1 MEEVDKIILNSLK
14 EINCELEEDVKLL
27 RHLSSENIIAGFAKC
42 LNLINPPLNL
52 STQLPPSMSERFKLG
67 ASIANA
73 IKELGYKDE
82 IGYQTLLYSNEIEIR
97 RLFTFVIEKLP
108 REKESNV
115 DGGRIS
121 TFQQDI
127 SNAVKLSL
135 GGAKPC
141 LHHRVPFLSV
151 PLETGVSLPGVKRD
165 VSPQDWCKYCSEQ
178 LPFLHEQTDYRHL
191 LPSVITLNSRGILC
205 PSQLGNKIKAFPANA
220 QEDSTK
226 SALLKQLEDL
236 KLSNEIGKAVKS
248 DIGASVNEKADQEK
262 TEEEKIISQLE
273 AEILELTSR
282 KESYE
287 EKLSQVNDL
296 IIQNKQQYDNN
307 LREDRVRL
315 LLTQGDEGHRKLV
328 QVAEEAGKKLVRLNE
343 QWEQHRSTLMEQYQA
358 AQSFIKSKS
367 NVSNEQMEVVQET
380 RNTLRSLQEQLK
392 KKQAVQLKLE
402 AEVANLIKNPKPLRS
417 AYTQRIMEIISN
429 IRKQT
434 NEINKIITDTKEMQ
448 RDVNSVTG
456 RLERVFS
463 VADDLIFQAAKKD
476 EGAKRVYKS
485 LVALHSDCQYL
496 VNLVEET
503 CSLMIESRD
512 LEEQICTENTK
523 NTSENLTLVL
533 QDLQIIKEEKRK
545 MRGKKGS

>member
-27 RHLSSENIIAGFAKC
+27 RHLSSENIIAGFARC
-42 LNLINPPLNL
+42 LNLINPSLNL

-97 RLFTFVIEKLP
+97 R
-108 REKESNV
+108 
-115 DGGRIS
+115 RIS

-287 EKLSQVNDL
+287 EKLSQ
-296 IIQNKQQYDNN
+296 QYDNN

-434 NEINKIITDTKEMQ
+434 NEINKIIIDTKEMQ

-523 NTSENLTLVL
+523 NTISFDKPPL
-533 QDLQIIKEEKRK
+533 QGLGLLHSLASLNREKAVKVVAEQIDTPVKGMVDLH
-545 MRGKKGS
+545 SS

>member
-27 RHLSSENIIAGFAKC
+27 RHLSSENIIAGFARC
-42 LNLINPPLNL
+42 LNLINPSLNL

-108 REKESNV
+108 EKKNLTLMEV
-115 DGGRIS
+115 RRIS

-434 NEINKIITDTKEMQ
+434 NEINKIIIDTKEMQ

-456 RLERVFS
+456 RLER
-463 VADDLIFQAAKKD
+463 AAKKD